1 MAGDSS
7 SGQASAGLSPKPFM
21 IKSPMVITRSGTTTT
36 GAAGVA
42 GVAAGTG
49 VGFDI
54 AAPPEAAVAVEC
66 ADGAVDSDDAERRVV
81 VDRAVAVEV
90 NTVTVRKEPRAMAA
104 TSPIRAVTAV
114 RFIGVLPVVDTE
126 EKTGDPA

>member
-1 MAGDSS
+1 MSS
-7 SGQASAGLSPKPFM
+7 WGLGCPHSSGLPGVRNPAPSQAREVRCHPLAVDRGSGQASAGLSPKPFM
-21 IKSPMVITRSGTTTT
+21 IESPMVSTRSGATTT

-81 VDRAVAVEV
+81 VDRA
-90 NTVTVRKEPRAMAA
+90 THVRP
-104 TSPIRAVTAV
+104 
-114 RFIGVLPVVDTE
+114 L
-126 EKTGDPA
+126 

>member
-1 MAGDSS
+1 
-7 SGQASAGLSPKPFM
+7 M
-21 IKSPMVITRSGTTTT
+21 IKPPMVSTRSGATTT
-36 GAAGVA
+36 GAARAA

-54 AAPPEAAVAVEC
+54 AAPPEAAVAVGC
-66 ADGAVDSDDAERRVV
+66 ADGAVDSDDAEWRVV

-90 NTVTVRKEPRAMAA
+90 NIVTVRKEPRAMAA

-114 RFIGVLPVVDTE
+114 RFIVVLSVVDAGGQ
-126 EKTGDPA
+126 TGDPA

>member
-1 MAGDSS
+1 M
-7 SGQASAGLSPKPFM
+7 
-21 IKSPMVITRSGTTTT
+21 
-36 GAAGVA
+36 
-42 GVAAGTG
+42 
-49 VGFDI
+49 
-54 AAPPEAAVAVEC
+54 AVEC

-90 NTVTVRKEPRAMAA
+90 NTITVRKEPRAMAA

-126 EKTGDPA
+126 GQTGDPA